1 VLIQE
6 FAIKVDQG
14 FLSSVVAIFES
25 TIASNDEDRRLR
37 AFQRECQLATRS
49 LLDDAEYSTVGV
61 VKNFFDDLHF
71 SPLKVGIKFLFIL
84 RFSSPSGIVLPT
96 ELKS

>member
-1 VLIQE
+1 MLIQE

-14 FLSSVVAIFES
+14 FLSSVVALFGS
-25 TIASNDEDRRLR
+25 TIASKDEERRLM

-61 VKNFFDDLHF
+61 VKNFYDNLHF
-71 SPLKVGIKFLFIL
+71 SPLKV
-84 RFSSPSGIVLPT
+84 RV
-96 ELKS
+96 